1 MWSREE
7 KIMRIAISGKSG
19 CGNTTVSRLVAEKL
33 DIPWINYTF
42 RMMAEQMGVSF
53 ERLRELA
60 EQDDAYDKKL
70 DAHQVELAMQGDCVL
85 GSRLA
90 IWLLDAADVKVY
102 LDASA
107 RTRAQRIAKREG
119 GSVEL
124 KLEETVDRDRKDSA
138 RYKRIYGIDT
148 SDVSVADLVIDTEQK
163 TPEDIAGEI
172 IAYLRSR

>member
-1 MWSREE
+1 
-7 KIMRIAISGKSG
+7 MRIAISGKSG

-42 RMMAEQMGVSF
+42 RMMAEQMGISF

-60 EQDDAYDKKL
+60 EQDDAYDKRL
-70 DAHQVELAMQGDCVL
+70 DAHQVELALHGDCVL

-90 IWLLDAADVKVY
+90 IWLLEDADVKVY

-107 RTRAQRIAKREG
+107 HARAQRIAKREG

-124 KLEETVDRDRKDSA
+124 KLEQTIERDRKDSA

-148 SDVSVADLVIDTEQK
+148 SDVRLADLVIDTEHK
-163 TPEDIAGEI
+163 SPEEIADEI
-172 IAYLRSR
+172 IAYLETR